1 MKMNYAFGAAALGVL
16 MLATGPVRAEGE
28 LLREE
33 LSRND
38 LSGAEDLEVIV
49 ARLEIQPG
57 ATVPKHTHNGDE
69 HIIVLQGGDLETADG
84 KTISFKTGATVHFP
98 KGTVHGGLTPAGD
111 ETVIIYTTHIVEKGK
126 PLNNL
131 VE

>member
-1 MKMNYAFGAAALGVL
+1 MKLTYASGIVAFAAHLFTASLVSAG
-16 MLATGPVRAEGE
+16 GE
-28 LLREE
+28 LVREE

-38 LSGAEDLEVIV
+38 LSGADNLEVIV
-49 ARLEIQPG
+49 ARLEIQSG

-69 HIIVLQGGDLETADG
+69 HIIVLQGGDLETVDG
-84 KTISFKTGATVHFP
+84 KTISFTSGATVHFP
-98 KGTVHGGLTPAGD
+98 EGTVHGGLTPAGD
-111 ETVIIYTTHIVEKGK
+111 ETIIIYTTHIVEKGK